1 MPRRFW
7 MSVLFLAVAV
17 VALASPPGT
26 QAEAPSSTV
35 TENVQS
41 LVFAH
46 STSTTTVIQV
56 VCLTTAT
63 SELNA
68 TRTVISYTGVQIVFV
83 VRATVTDTVPVS
95 VTVTSST
102 TINRCFAFSETFI
115 ATRVVSVP
123 FVLYSEVQ
131 RATQTSTWHVGAC
144 CVPSQTQSTPVIILV
159 LASLVAALFLLLT
172 ARMKR
177 RRKITRSWILRPFR
191 SIFKA

>member
-1 MPRRFW
+1 MA
-7 MSVLFLAVAV
+7 VLFLAVAV

-41 LVFAH
+41 FVFAH
-46 STSTTTVIQV
+46 STSTTTVIRV

-83 VRATVTDTVPVS
+83 VRTTVTDTVPVS

-115 ATRVVSVP
+115 ATRVVSAP
-123 FVLYSEVQ
+123 FVLYSEAQ
-131 RATQTSTWHVGAC
+131 RVTRASTQHLEAC
-144 CVPSQTQSTPVIILV
+144 CAPSFQFTRALVASLILAALV
-159 LASLVAALFLLLT
+159 LVVALT
-172 ARMKR
+172 WLKR
-177 RRKITRSWILRPFR
+177 ESQRGT
-191 SIFKA
+191 